1 MLILIESQ
9 YTMSYTS
16 YIYSKVRNKCNQCE
30 YKATQQSSLTTH
42 IQSLHEGVRNEYI
55 YIRLLSRVL
64 IKHKQIQYKCE

>member
-30 YKATQQSSLTTH
+30 YKATQRSSLTTH
-42 IQSLHEGVRNEYI
+42 IQSLHEGVRNEYN
-55 YIRLLSRVL
+55 
-64 IKHKQIQYKCE
+64 QCEYKAT